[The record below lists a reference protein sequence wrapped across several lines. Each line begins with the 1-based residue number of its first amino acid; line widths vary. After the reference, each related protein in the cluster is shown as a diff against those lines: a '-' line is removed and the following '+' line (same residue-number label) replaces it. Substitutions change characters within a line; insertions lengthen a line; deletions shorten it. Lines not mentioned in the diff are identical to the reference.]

1 VLGALQVA
9 LALALT
15 APLVA
20 EVSQFAGR
28 PTASGAV
35 GIVEVSAIWALA
47 ALTVWMLR
55 VAALSGAGRWG
66 EATRR
71 RVRNRRR
78 GVDAR
83 R

>member
-1 VLGALQVA
+1 VLGAIQVA
-9 LALALT
+9 LALAFT

-20 EVSQFAGR
+20 KVSQFAGR
-28 PTASGAV
+28 PTASGAL

-47 ALTVWMLR
+47 ALTVWTLR
-55 VAALSGAGRWG
+55 VVALSSAGRWG

-78 GVDAR
+78 GVEAER
-83 R
+83 